1 MENLDLNFD
10 NYSLN
15 EILNL
20 FDISADFDENSMK
33 MAKKK
38 VLMTHPDKS
47 GLDPEVFLFFSK
59 AYKYLYFMFQ
69 FRHRNDKTIR
79 EDLDGDEAHAEI
91 IAKIREKKD
100 FHKVFN
106 ELFEEHKMRN
116 EFQDT
121 GYQNWLQSDEGLSE
135 TGQNVKNMADMKTA
149 FFEEKKKKMEVIRY
163 NGVQDVEDTTHGDL
177 SGDAPEN
184 YSSSLFSNLQYE
196 DVKVAHTENII
207 PVSEMD
213 YDPSKQFN
221 SVHQLQQFRGQ
232 QDLTPVAM
240 QQANEYFDNKR
251 KMEEREST
259 RRAYLLAKQM
269 EDAEKK
275 NEQILAKFKYL
286 Q

>member
-1 MENLDLNFD
+1 
-10 NYSLN
+10 
-15 EILNL
+15 
-20 FDISADFDENSMK
+20 
-33 MAKKK
+33 
-38 VLMTHPDKS
+38 
-47 GLDPEVFLFFSK
+47 
-59 AYKYLYFMFQ
+59 
-69 FRHRNDKTIR
+69 
-79 EDLDGDEAHAEI
+79 
-91 IAKIREKKD
+91 
-100 FHKVFN
+100 
-106 ELFEEHKMRN
+106 
-116 EFQDT
+116 
-121 GYQNWLQSDEGLSE
+121 
-135 TGQNVKNMADMKTA
+135 MKTA
-149 FFEEKKKKMEVIRY
+149 IFEEKKKKMEVMRY
-163 NGVQDVEDTTHGDL
+163 NGVQDLEDTTHGDL